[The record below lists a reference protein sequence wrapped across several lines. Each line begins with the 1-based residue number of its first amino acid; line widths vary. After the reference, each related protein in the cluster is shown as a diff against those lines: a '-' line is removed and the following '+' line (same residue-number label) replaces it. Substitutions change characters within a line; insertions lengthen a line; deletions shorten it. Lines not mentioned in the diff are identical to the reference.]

1 MKTFRMHLNELFDKP
16 YRWKKESGTFFDGGF
31 FYSFR
36 SADGGK
42 FDVEF
47 DTLYKDD
54 TEYNLQF
61 TKDGNYRATGEG
73 DALKVFATILD
84 IIKDFSKKADFET
97 LSFEASKGV
106 GGKDSKG
113 RVRLYKTMVQRFAKK
128 FGFTAKV
135 DDSDPKTTLFT
146 LRKENK

>member
-1 MKTFRMHLNELFDKP
+1 MKTFKSLLNELFDRP
-16 YRWKKESGTFFDGGF
+16 YRWKKESGIF

-36 SADGGK
+36 SDDGGK

-47 DTLYKDD
+47 FKLSPRYDM
-54 TEYNLQF
+54 EYNLQF
-61 TKDGNYRATGEG
+61 TKDGRYAATGEG
-73 DALKVFATILD
+73 DAPKVFATIFD
-84 IIKDFSKKADFET
+84 IIKDFMKKADFEE

-106 GGKDSKG
+106 SGKDSKG